1 MPGNASAGAEVTLSI
16 RPEDVEIVETA
27 EGGNAIPAK
36 VDFVRD
42 LGFEVETYLHVGEHH
57 IKAKWMPKEDP
68 SIKEGDTVHL
78 LFDPADIRV
87 HLS

>member
-1 MPGNASAGAEVTLSI
+1 LSI
-16 RPEDVEIVETA
+16 RPEDVEIVDRGAGENVVAA
-27 EGGNAIPAK
+27 E

-42 LGFEVETYLHVGEHH
+42 LGFEVETYLHVGEYR

-68 SIKEGDTVHL
+68 SIAEGDTVHL

>member
-1 MPGNASAGAEVTLSI
+1 M
-16 RPEDVEIVETA
+16 
-27 EGGNAIPAK
+27 IPAE

-42 LGFEVETYLHVGEHH
+42 LGFEVETYLQAGGHR

-68 SIKEGDTVHL
+68 SIKEGDQVWL
-78 LFDPADIRV
+78 RLDPADIRV